1 MFLIANH
8 CLFRWVDD
16 ERSDL
21 SLERKQSG
29 TDGGELVIARRLQA
43 GQLRQ
48 RQLRRYHSNR

>member
-1 MFLIANH
+1 M
-8 CLFRWVDD
+8 FRWVDD
-16 ERSDL
+16 ERFDL

-29 TDGGELVIARRLQA
+29 SDGGELVVARRLQA